1 VTPGEMRVVDFW
13 ERVYLPYIEAVV
25 PLTGQPRR
33 KPSTT
38 RGFKQ
43 IWKQHLKAHFGTLPL
58 KEYEPAME
66 KRFLRSLTGTQ
77 GKSTLKHIKALAG
90 SLFGHA
96 VEEQF
101 IKVNPWHDVKIP
113 DDAIESEATKYYT
126 LPEVED
132 IISSLV
138 AQVDA
143 QLVITL
149 AYFLGLRP
157 DEIAALSWEDFDEDM
172 VHIRHSVVRG
182 VVGTPKTPESIASL
196 PLPAQVRI
204 PLELWRAKCGRPI
217 EGWVFKSR
225 DNTPIDLHNLIAR
238 VIKPHV
244 DFGGNRRGEEH
255 HWD

>member
-1 VTPGEMRVVDFW
+1 M
-13 ERVYLPYIEAVV
+13 
-25 PLTGQPRR
+25 
-33 KPSTT
+33 
-38 RGFKQ
+38 
-43 IWKQHLKAHFGTLPL
+43 
-58 KEYEPAME
+58 
-66 KRFLRSLTGTQ
+66 
-77 GKSTLKHIKALAG
+77 
-90 SLFGHA
+90 FGHA

-149 AYFLGLRP
+149 AYLLGLRP

-182 VVGTPKTPESIASL
+182 VGGTPKTPESIASL
-196 PLPAQVRI
+196 PLPAQVRTRSNSGVRNAGVQLKAGSSSLVTTLRLTCI
-204 PLELWRAKCGRPI
+204 TSLLGSSSHMATLAEIGVEK
-217 EGWVFKSR
+217 
-225 DNTPIDLHNLIAR
+225 NTTGTRTLIAHSLDCGPDAR
-238 VIKPHV
+238 SC
-244 DFGGNRRGEEH
+244 
-255 HWD
+255 